1 MMRQGQPQ
9 AFTAAPCRSR
19 RHPPGRTGWRVLP
32 TSAAG
37 AAGADTTQP
46 ALDQTP
52 PAAGH
57 TSYDPPHFAAL
68 PLDRSAPLRKDDAQL
83 ARLLASPSSRV
94 LLLHSHKLLVAPP
107 PPAAA
112 DGQGLP
118 LDNSSLQLVPH
129 CFAPGQDAPDG
140 SQPDWVPVTASAPQL
155 QAAVPAGL
163 QGQLDF
169 LFLGMDRHGAAVFAA
184 HTPQHLLHLLPP
196 LPAKPGAG
204 SGTAGQQ
211 QSGSA
216 GDTAPPAD
224 AEPIAPAGPTAAA
237 AGPASVAPIGAA
249 WADVRRAGQ
258 RMTGPDAAV
267 AALAVGLSQWHSSA
281 AFCSRTGAKTVRVCW
296 CSSAVPCCA
305 VLDWPAGSGKCW
317 ADATCC
323 QCSGSSCCLF
333 MLRNAGQQG
342 CVLCHPASASQ
353 CYLLLSPQTPP

>member
-1 MMRQGQPQ
+1 MMRQGQ
-9 AFTAAPCRSR
+9 AFTAAPRRSR

-32 TSAAG
+32 SPAAG

-46 ALDQTP
+46 ALDQTL
-52 PAAGH
+52 PAAGR

-83 ARLLASPSSRV
+83 AQLLASHSSRV

-112 DGQGLP
+112 DGQGP
-118 LDNSSLQLVPH
+118 PFTADSSLQLVPH

-169 LFLGMDRHGAAVFAA
+169 LFLGMDRHGAAVFAF

-224 AEPIAPAGPTAAA
+224 AEPVAPAGHTAAA
-237 AGPASVAPIGAA
+237 AGPASVAPEGAA

-317 ADATCC
+317 ADATWC

-353 CYLLLSPQTPP
+353 CYLLLSPQPPP